1 MCANVYADLKMLQID
16 FLETLDFFVD
26 RKLYEILTSASS
38 FRKDFENVASF

>member
-26 RKLYEILTSASS
+26 RKLRN
-38 FRKDFENVASF
+38 FDFIFQFLS